1 MHFPGSKLLSQDIT
15 TESTPLEAVIQNCEQ
30 VNLSGYVEITF
41 GDSEGLLLFY
51 LGEQINIIYRAGAEI
66 FVSNDAVL
74 KLRNMTQLKDGKI
87 SVYELPL
94 DMAHMLRGLS
104 NRQEIFGQIFA
115 PDPLRDLLKKL
126 EADGHTGSL
135 EVLTNKGT
143 GMVLLVRGRVSNAYF
158 ETEGGVTFEKGEAL
172 KKIFELLERPEISAR
187 VFQSE
192 FSPDI
197 WKARHERQRARFSRL
212 HELLEQQ
219 RPAGPVP
226 PPSAPAGGP
235 TGPAA
240 GEPRAAAV
248 KDRLPIQKK
257 LLAEMRQQTPSML
270 AGFFFNLDTEEILA
284 ELVDAPTKTAE
295 RLIVDKLPAL
305 VKYLENLAAMR
316 GDDHVESLALT
327 TENFYL
333 IVKSIPEA
341 GEGVALIT
349 DKSQPVTLASALLL
363 NSSHRYLGMITG
375 TLTGSK

>member
-1 MHFPGSKLLSQDIT
+1 MHFPGSKLLSQDIS
-15 TESTPLEAVIQNCEQ
+15 TESTPLEAFIQNCEQ

-41 GDSEGLLLFY
+41 GDSEGLILFY
-51 LGEQINIIYRAGAEI
+51 LGEQINIIYRTGSDI

-74 KLRNMTQLKDGKI
+74 KLRNMTQLRDGKM

-104 NRQEIFGQIFA
+104 NRQEVFSQIFA

-143 GMVLLVRGRVSNAYF
+143 GIVLLVRGRVSNAYF

-172 KKIFELLERPEISAR
+172 KKVFELLERPEISAR

-197 WKARHERQRARFSRL
+197 WKARHENQRARFSRL
-212 HELLEQQ
+212 HELLEQA
-219 RPAGPVP
+219 RPS
-226 PPSAPAGGP
+226 SAPLPGQP
-235 TGPAA
+235 SGPASA
-240 GEPRAAAV
+240 AAEPPRPAV

-257 LLAEMRQQTPSML
+257 LLAEIRQQTPSML

-284 ELVDAPTKTAE
+284 ELVDAPAKTAE

-341 GEGVALIT
+341 GEGMALIT

-363 NSSHRYLGMITG
+363 NSSHRYLGMISG
-375 TLTGSK
+375 TLAGNK

>member
-1 MHFPGSKLLSQDIT
+1 MQHFPGSKLLSQDLST
-15 TESTPLEAVIQNCEQ
+15 QSTPLDAVIQHCEQ

-41 GDSEGLLLFY
+41 GDSEGLILFY
-51 LGEQINIIYRAGAEI
+51 LGEQINIIYRAGSEI
-66 FVSNDAVL
+66 FLSNDAVL
-74 KLRNMTQLKDGKI
+74 KLRNMTQMKEGKV

-126 EADGHTGSL
+126 EGDGHTGSL
-135 EVLTNKGT
+135 EVITNRGT
-143 GMVLLVRGRVSNAYF
+143 GMVLLVRGRQSNAYF
-158 ETEGGVTFEKGEAL
+158 ETEGGVTFEKGEAI

-197 WKARHERQRARFSRL
+197 WKARHEHQRARFSRL
-212 HELLEQQ
+212 HELLEEA
-219 RPAGPVP
+219 RPVGE
-226 PPSAPAGGP
+226 APAASA
-235 TGPAA
+235 AA
-240 GEPRAAAV
+240 GGASAAVERPRAAV

-257 LLAEMRQQTPSML
+257 LLAEIRQHTPSML
-270 AGFFFNLDTEEILA
+270 AGFFFNLETEEILS
-284 ELVDAPTKTAE
+284 ELVDAPAKTAE

-375 TLTGSK
+375 TLAGK